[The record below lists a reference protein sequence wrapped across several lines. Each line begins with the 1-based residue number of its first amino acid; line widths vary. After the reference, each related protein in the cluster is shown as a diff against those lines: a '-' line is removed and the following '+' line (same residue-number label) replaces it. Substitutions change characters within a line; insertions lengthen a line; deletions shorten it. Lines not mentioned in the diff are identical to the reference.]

1 VGVRFLGS
9 RAGAAGLL
17 VVAPCSGR
25 SGGTIRATLH
35 FPPTP
40 HLNSPEIATSSSQ
53 RVLRE
58 HLSSVYASRMA
69 GVCGHLCFTFIG
81 GAMGYFYLH
90 LPFVLPFVSLLV
102 CVNLYVLLSPRWH
115 AGVSLA
121 DSHRWA
127 RRHTLQMVLIG
138 AATAPVPWFFV
149 TTQNPEVTALV
160 AILIMVGCGLAMQS
174 LWPMKASL
182 FGYGIPMMGGL
193 IGALLWHSDGVNLFL
208 AAIGTA
214 YLLFALRR
222 GVLQNRQLTDALI
235 LRFENESLAGRLGE
249 QIAATER
256 ASVEKTRFLAAASHD
271 LRQPLHAIALFGAAL
286 QNALHDH
293 PERPN
298 AERLM
303 RAVNALGSSLDTMLD
318 VSRLDAGVITPDIRP
333 VRVDALLVSLNH
345 VFLARAEEAGLQ
357 LRVQASGLWVR
368 SDPQLL
374 QRMLSNLV
382 DNALKYT
389 VRGGVI
395 VRVRVRA
402 RGDGVWIEVRDTGI
416 GIAPEQLGRIFEEFY
431 QVDNSERDRA
441 RGLGIGL
448 SIVQRLSRLLDHPVQ
463 VQSRVGRGTRFR
475 VRLAV
480 VHPPTEAPVHALP
493 ATHARREQ
501 PRRMPAAPASP
512 ASPASPALS
521 RRVLLIDDEA
531 DIRQTMVEALRPHA
545 FDVHAVADE
554 DAAAQAL
561 SHAQREGRPF
571 ELLLCD
577 YRLADGGSGLDAGL
591 RLSGRNGT
599 RMPLLLITGETAP
612 ERLQRVRESGV
623 AVLFKPVDA
632 DRLLHAIDAALDGA

>member
-1 VGVRFLGS
+1 MNVGSWPVSCLPAS
-9 RAGAAGLL
+9 
-17 VVAPCSGR
+17 APRILQHHATNRLDCTQNLCVPALSADL
-25 SGGTIRATLH
+25 SLNTTTID
-35 FPPTP
+35 
-40 HLNSPEIATSSSQ
+40 TSSSL

-58 HLSSVYASRMA
+58 HLSSAYASRNA

-81 GAMGYFYLH
+81 GAMGYFYLK
-90 LPFVLPFVSLLV
+90 LPMVLPFVAMLV
-102 CVNLYVLLSPRWH
+102 FANLYVLWAPRWH
-115 AGVSLA
+115 PEVPLA
-121 DSHRWA
+121 DGPRWA
-127 RRHTLQMVLIG
+127 RRHTLQMILIG
-138 AATAPVPWFFV
+138 VATAPVPWFFV
-149 TTQNPEVTALV
+149 STQNPEVTALM

-174 LWPMKASL
+174 LWPMTASL

-208 AAIGTA
+208 AAVGTA

-222 GVLQNRQLTDALI
+222 GVLQHKQLTDALI
-235 LRFENESLAGRLGE
+235 LRFENESLASRLTE

-293 PERPN
+293 PEHQN

-303 RAVNALGSSLDTMLD
+303 RSVNALGHSLDTMLD

-333 VRVDALLVSLNH
+333 VALDTLLVSLNH
-345 VFLARAEEAGLQ
+345 VFLARAEQADLQ
-357 LRVQASGLWVR
+357 LRVQASGAWVY
-368 SDPQLL
+368 SDAQLL

-395 VRVRVRA
+395 VRVRS
-402 RGDGVWIEVRDTGI
+402 RGERLWIEVRDTGI
-416 GIAPEQLGRIFEEFY
+416 GMAPEQLGRIFEEFY
-431 QVDNSERDRA
+431 QINNPERDRA

-448 SIVQRLSRLLDHPVQ
+448 SIVQRLSRLLDHQVQ
-463 VQSRVGRGTRFR
+463 VHTRVDRGTRFR
-475 VRLAV
+475 VHLAPA
-480 VHPPTEAPVHALP
+480 HPPPDTSPGPRPSTPQQGGL
-493 ATHARREQ
+493 
-501 PRRMPAAPASP
+501 PRRMPPQP
-512 ASPASPALS
+512 PTPALA

-531 DIRQTMVEALRPHA
+531 EIRQAMSELLRAYA
-545 FDVHAVADE
+545 FDVQAVVDE
-554 DAAAQAL
+554 GTAAMAL
-561 SHAQREGRPF
+561 SQAEAEGRAF

-577 YRLADGGSGLDAGL
+577 YRLADGGSGLDVGL
-591 RLSGRNGT
+591 RLRWRNGT

-623 AVLFKPVDA
+623 PVLFKPVNA
-632 DRLLHAIDAALDGA
+632 DTLLDTIDAVLKRV

>member
-1 VGVRFLGS
+1 VQRTQRGHN
-9 RAGAAGLL
+9 
-17 VVAPCSGR
+17 PCDP
-25 SGGTIRATLH
+25 A
-35 FPPTP
+35 FPADPA
-40 HLNSPEIATSSSQ
+40 LNSPEIATSSSQ

-149 TTQNPEVTALV
+149 STQNPEVTALV

-395 VRVRVRA
+395 VRARA
-402 RGDGVWIEVRDTGI
+402 RARAEGRAALRTAAVRLPVGRRRQRARR
-416 GIAPEQLGRIFEEFY
+416 GPAPERAQRHA
-431 QVDNSERDRA
+431 DAAAPDHRRDRA
-441 RGLGIGL
+441 RAPAARAGIG
-448 SIVQRLSRLLDHPVQ
+448 S
-463 VQSRVGRGTRFR
+463 GRAFQAGRCG
-475 VRLAV
+475 
-480 VHPPTEAPVHALP
+480 
-493 ATHARREQ
+493 Q
-501 PRRMPAAPASP
+501 APARHRCG
-512 ASPASPALS
+512 ARWCLS
-521 RRVLLIDDEA
+521 RRRRA
-531 DIRQTMVEALRPHA
+531 PGRVEAGGLIAPIRRRKRLNPRARKRRTVNGRARPVRLPHA
-545 FDVHAVADE
+545 ATLERH
-554 DAAAQAL
+554 
-561 SHAQREGRPF
+561 RP
-571 ELLLCD
+571 EN
-577 YRLADGGSGLDAGL
+577 RPS
-591 RLSGRNGT
+591 R
-599 RMPLLLITGETAP
+599 AP
-612 ERLQRVRESGV
+612 WR
-623 AVLFKPVDA
+623 
-632 DRLLHAIDAALDGA
+632 

>member
-1 VGVRFLGS
+1 M
-9 RAGAAGLL
+9 
-17 VVAPCSGR
+17 
-25 SGGTIRATLH
+25 H
-35 FPPTP
+35 FSSTP
-40 HLNSPEIATSSSQ
+40 LNHSETETSSSQ

-58 HLSSVYASRMA
+58 HLSSVYASRTA

-90 LPFVLPFVSLLV
+90 LPFVLPFVSMLV

-115 AGVSLA
+115 AGVPPSEE
-121 DSHRWA
+121 HRWA
-127 RRHTLQMVLIG
+127 RGHTLQMILIG
-138 AATAPVPWFFV
+138 MATAPVPWFFV
-149 TTQNPEVTALV
+149 STHDPEVTALM

-208 AAIGTA
+208 AAIGIA
-214 YLLFALRR
+214 YLVFALRR

-271 LRQPLHAIALFGAAL
+271 LRQPLHAIALFGSAL
-286 QNALHDH
+286 QNALHSH
-293 PERPN
+293 PQQQN
-298 AERLM
+298 ADRLM
-303 RAVNALGSSLDTMLD
+303 RAVNALGNSLDTMLD
-318 VSRLDAGVITPDIRP
+318 VSRLDAGVITPDIQP
-333 VRVDALLVSLNH
+333 VALDAVLLSLNH

-357 LRVQASGLWVR
+357 LRVKVSGVWVL

-389 VRGGVI
+389 VRGGLI
-395 VRVRVRA
+395 VRARA
-402 RGDGVWIEVRDTGI
+402 RGDEVWIEVRDTGI
-416 GIAPEQLGRIFEEFY
+416 GIAAEQMERIFEEFY
-431 QVDNSERDRA
+431 QVDNSQRDRA

-448 SIVQRLSRLLDHPVQ
+448 SIVRRLSRLLDHPVQ
-463 VQSRVGRGTRFR
+463 VQSRTGRGTRFR
-475 VRLAV
+475 VRVPAV
-480 VHPPTEAPVHALP
+480 DAPVGPYLP
-493 ATHARREQ
+493 ARLRLDQ
-501 PRRMPAAPASP
+501 LPRMPAAPLAAATP
-512 ASPASPALS
+512 

-531 DIRQTMVEALRPHA
+531 EIRQAVIEALRPYA
-545 FDVHAVADE
+545 FDVQAVADE
-554 DAAAQAL
+554 GTAALAL
-561 SHAQREGRPF
+561 SSAEMEGRPF

-577 YRLADGGSGLDAGL
+577 YRLANGGSGLDAGL
-591 RLSGRNGT
+591 RLSRRNGS
-599 RMPLLLITGETAP
+599 RIPLLLITGETAP

-623 AVLFKPVDA
+623 AVLFKPVEA
-632 DRLLHAIDAALDGA
+632 DRLLRAIDAALSSAS